1 MKKLIIPVILVSL
14 GTGAAF
20 ATSAKS
26 NDIKAP
32 ATAYRVVEVGPNQTI
47 CVDAQQT
54 CSDQHGPICTW
65 SADPSVQLHRFD
77 TPTMC
82 GDFLYKVPQL

>member
-1 MKKLIIPVILVSL
+1 MKKLIIPAVLLSL

-26 NDIKAP
+26 NERSAP
-32 ATAYRVVEVGPNQTI
+32 LTAYRIVQAGPNQTI
-47 CVDAQQT
+47 CVDTQQT
-54 CSDQHGPICTW
+54 CSDVEGEICTW
-65 SADPSVQLHRFD
+65 SADPAVKLHRFD

-82 GDFLYKVPQL
+82 GEFLYKVPQL

>member
-26 NDIKAP
+26 NDINAP
-32 ATAYRVVEVGPNQTI
+32 VAAYQILELGPNQTV
-47 CVDAQQT
+47 CVNAEQT
-54 CSDQHGPICTW
+54 CSDIEGEICTW
-65 SADPSVQLHRFD
+65 SEDENVQLHRFD